1 MEDITD
7 GFVKP
12 NIMDIKIG
20 AQTWGPDASQ
30 KKITQEK
37 AKYVGTKGPYGFS
50 ILGMLVHA
58 FNGDVPFKK
67 FDKSFGKNL
76 KQEDVLKVPE
86 TYFNHEQEPPIEL
99 IEIFVE
105 KISEILEV
113 FMTQRKYK
121 IYASSLLL
129 AYDAQA
135 VQKFKANAKN
145 HDEKKIDKKNELRKH
160 VNIRLIDFAHVF
172 NANGDKDENFIF
184 GLTNLLDLFQRY
196 LNQF

>member
-1 MEDITD
+1 
-7 GFVKP
+7 
-12 NIMDIKIG
+12 
-20 AQTWGPDASQ
+20 
-30 KKITQEK
+30 
-37 AKYVGTKGPYGFS
+37 
-50 ILGMLVHA
+50 
-58 FNGDVPFKK
+58 
-67 FDKSFGKNL
+67 
-76 KQEDVLKVPE
+76 
-86 TYFNHEQEPPIEL
+86 
-99 IEIFVE
+99 
-105 KISEILEV
+105 
-113 FMTQRKYK
+113 MTQRKYK

-196 LNQF
+196 LNRF